1 MTGSKEKQLTT
12 ETPNSAAVLVLAQKA
27 KQAANIV
34 AGTSGDVRNEALL
47 AIAGELASH
56 ETEILEAN
64 AKDLGNAAKLLA
76 QGELTQ
82 ALVDRLKLDHNKL
95 AAVISGIRQIAKMP
109 DPIGKVDLDR
119 ELDTNLELQRITC
132 PIGLIGVIFEARP
145 EALPQIAALCLKS
158 ANGII
163 LKGGAEAEH
172 CNRIL
177 FDCVKQAAVRAGL
190 PADCL
195 VLLESRADVSEL
207 LKADRFVDL
216 IIPRGSNSLVRHI
229 QDNTRIPVLGHAEGV
244 CHVYVDSSADLE
256 KAMLIICD
264 AKAQYP
270 AACNAAE
277 TILIHESI
285 APSLMPKLL
294 KGLADHK
301 VRVRCDSQ
309 ALALAG
315 EAAILQ
321 STQLQTAVSS
331 DAVSPATDKDW
342 GTEYGDL
349 IVAIKIVHDL
359 TEAIEHINRYGSGHT
374 EAMIAEDTKTFDQFF
389 AQINSAGVFLN
400 ASTRFA
406 DGFRYGFGAEIGI
419 STAKQH
425 PRGPVGIEGLITYK
439 YKLIGNGHVVADYV
453 GSKAKQFTH
462 RDLKQQPKQDKQ

>member
-1 MTGSKEKQLTT
+1 MTGAKEKQLTK
-12 ETPNSAAVLVLAQKA
+12 ETPNSASVLVQAQKA

-34 AGTSGDVRNEALL
+34 AGTPADIRNEALL

-56 ETEILEAN
+56 EREILEAN
-64 AKDLGNAAKLLA
+64 AKDLSNAAKLLA

-95 AAVISGIRQIAKMP
+95 AAVVSGIRQIAKMP
-109 DPIGKVDLDR
+109 DPIGKIDLDR
-119 ELDTNLELQRITC
+119 ELDTDLELQRITC

-229 QDNTRIPVLGHAEGV
+229 QDNTRIPVLGHADGV

-256 KAMLIICD
+256 KATSIICD

-285 APSLMPKLL
+285 ASSLMPKLL

-301 VRVRCDSQ
+301 VSVRCDSQ

-315 EAAILQ
+315 KAAVALAG
-321 STQLQTAVSS
+321 TAAVSLE
-331 DAVSPATDKDW
+331 AVAPATDKDW

-349 IVAIKIVHDL
+349 IVSIKIVKDL
-359 TEAIEHINRYGSGHT
+359 NEAIEHINNYGSGHT
-374 EAMIAEDTKTFDQFF
+374 EAMIGEDTKTFDQFF

-406 DGFRYGFGAEIGI
+406 DGFRYGFGAEVGI

-425 PRGPVGIEGLITYK
+425 PRGPVGIEGLVTYK

-453 GSKAKQFTH
+453 GSEAKQFTH
-462 RDLKQQPKQDKQ
+462 RDLKRQPKQEKQ